1 MSKDLQPVRGTRDI
15 LGADIELQNIVTSAA
30 KEWANKYNFKEFS
43 TPIFEFSDVFHRT
56 LGETSDIVSKETY
69 TFMDREKTS
78 ITLRPEFTAGLVRAI
93 ISNGLTQSLPQKLY
107 SWGPVF
113 RHERPQKARYRQ
125 FNQINFEYIGAKS
138 PFCDV
143 ELISIAHHILRTL
156 GLAQH
161 VTLEINS
168 LGDLESRN
176 NYRTALSSFLDK
188 YKNDLSED
196 SKMRL
201 EKNPLRILDS
211 KDENDHK
218 ILATAPK
225 IADHFTD
232 GAKQFFEKVLAGLSE
247 LGIEY
252 KLNSKLVRGLDYYT
266 HTVFEFTTQLLGSQG
281 TVLAGGRYDGLV
293 ELMGGPSI
301 PAVGFA
307 AGVERLYELMK
318 ALEYKLL
325 TEKVV
330 SLIPIGEQ
338 ADKEALKIAKMLREK
353 NICVDLE
360 YAGNIGKMMKRADKI
375 SATHAIIF
383 GDDELKAGNVKIK
396 NLKDGTEKISPLD
409 TIANSIMNS

>member
-15 LGADIELQNIVTSAA
+15 IGLDIELQNIVTTIA
-30 KEWANKYNFKEFS
+30 KEWANKYNFKELS

-56 LGETSDIVSKETY
+56 LGDTSDIVSKETY
-69 TFMDREKTS
+69 TFLDREKTS
-78 ITLRPEFTAGLVRAI
+78 ITLRPEFTAGIVRSL

-143 ELISIAHHILRTL
+143 ELIAIAHHILKSL
-156 GLAQH
+156 DLSQH

-176 NYRTALSSFLDK
+176 KYRTALSSFLDK

-211 KDENDHK
+211 KDANDHK
-218 ILATAPK
+218 ILANAPK

-232 GAKQFFEKVLAGLSE
+232 SAKQFFEKVLAGLSE

-318 ALEYKLL
+318 SLEYKLL
-325 TEKVV
+325 TDKVV
-330 SLIPIGEQ
+330 SLIPIGER
-338 ADKEALKIAKMLREK
+338 AEKEALKIARMLREK

-383 GDDELKAGNVKIK
+383 GDDELKSGNVKVK
-396 NLKDGTEKISPLD
+396 NLKNGTENIVAISDLF
-409 TIANSIMNS
+409 SSLQS

>member
-15 LGADIELQNIVTSAA
+15 LGADIELQNIVTSTA

-56 LGETSDIVSKETY
+56 LGDTSDIVSKETY
-69 TFMDREKTS
+69 TFLDREKTS
-78 ITLRPEFTAGLVRAI
+78 ITLRPEFTAGIVRAL

-125 FNQINFEYIGAKS
+125 FNQINFEYIGAKN

-143 ELISIAHHILRTL
+143 ELIAIAHHILKSL

-161 VTLEINS
+161 VALEINS

-211 KDENDHK
+211 KDANDHK
-218 ILATAPK
+218 ILANAPK

-232 GAKQFFEKVLAGLSE
+232 SAKQFFERVLAGLTE

-281 TVLAGGRYDGLV
+281 TVLAGGRYNGLV

-330 SLIPIGEQ
+330 SLIPIGER
-338 ADKEALKIAKMLREK
+338 AEKEALKIARMLREK

-383 GDDELKAGNVKIK
+383 GDDELKAGNIKVK
-396 NLKDGTEKISPLD
+396 NLKDGTENIVAISELF
-409 TIANSIMNS
+409 SSLQS